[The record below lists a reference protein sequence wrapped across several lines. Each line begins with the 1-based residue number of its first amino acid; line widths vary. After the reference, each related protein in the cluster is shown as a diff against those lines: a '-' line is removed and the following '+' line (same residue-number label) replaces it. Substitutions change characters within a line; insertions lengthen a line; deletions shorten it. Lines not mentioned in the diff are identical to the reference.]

1 MSSLRTCS
9 SPLQQLDLFRYVPAP
24 ADTPPADE
32 VTRPIMGLDSIE
44 DEELLAALP
53 HARLA
58 DSLSLAAEAGRRRMT
73 AAVPALEALCRR
85 FAGFGADRM
94 VPEQAAAIDALAR
107 IAGSDAAK
115 ALARLIARK
124 TVQGSCLQRAVTAAA
139 CLEAK
144 LPRRR

>member
-1 MSSLRTCS
+1 
-9 SPLQQLDLFRYVPAP
+9 
-24 ADTPPADE
+24 
-32 VTRPIMGLDSIE
+32 
-44 DEELLAALP
+44 
-53 HARLA
+53 
-58 DSLSLAAEAGRRRMT
+58 MT